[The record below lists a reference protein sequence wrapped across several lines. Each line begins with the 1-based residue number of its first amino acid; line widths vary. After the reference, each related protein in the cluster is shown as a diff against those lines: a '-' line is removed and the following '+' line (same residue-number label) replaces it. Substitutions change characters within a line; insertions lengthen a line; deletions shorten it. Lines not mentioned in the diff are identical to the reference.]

1 MSISDLFKKKNEK
14 EISSEVSENENDAG
28 QGNKDLVENWEK
40 DGVESAGKM
49 GGAPSALETS
59 LQVVVEKVKKKQ
71 AGDEQAQAKWKQE
84 KEEKRVEYETKIK
97 TNENELTLLEGSK
110 NEYEQRKSAL
120 NAKKRELE
128 TSQKTNKNAL
138 VNFIFGLAI
147 LAGITIYL
155 FIFYS
160 STAYSAFFK
169 EFGADNTVITE
180 AMFDA
185 HALANAWAD
194 GLAELFFVILIP
206 MLFLGLGYVIHQ
218 FNSGTASRRT
228 TLLKI
233 TALYALTFV
242 FDCLLAYKI
251 SSSIYEVLREQ
262 SIEPMPPYSFSM
274 AAGNVDFWT
283 VIFCGFV
290 AYVIWG
296 LVFSFVMTNY
306 EALHKH
312 TGEITRI
319 DQEMTDLNNKIS
331 TVDKDIVKLKND
343 MERFKGEIEK
353 ITYSLRNGIVYDW
366 TDIKKA
372 LALFLE
378 GWLAFLSIQGKDESA
393 KREVKNVYDKF
404 IVGIDNMLTDKQS
417 K

>member
-14 EISSEVSENENDAG
+14 ELSPEMSKNENNAG
-28 QGNKDLVENWEK
+28 QRNKDLVENWEK

-49 GGAPSALETS
+49 SGAPSALETS

-71 AGDEQAQAKWKQE
+71 AGDEQAQAKWQQE

-97 TNENELTLLEGSK
+97 TNENELTILEGRK
-110 NEYEQRKSAL
+110 NEYEKQKSAL
-120 NAKKRELE
+120 NAKKIEFE
-128 TSQKTNKNAL
+128 TNQKTNKNAL
-138 VNFIFGLAI
+138 VNFIFGLVI

-169 EFGADNTVITE
+169 EFDADNTNITT
-180 AMFDA
+180 AILDPQ
-185 HALANAWAD
+185 ALANALAD
-194 GLAELFFVILIP
+194 GMTEFFFVILIP
-206 MLFLGLGYVIHQ
+206 TLFLGLGYIIHQ
-218 FNSGTASRRT
+218 FNSKTASKQI

-233 TALYALTFV
+233 VALYALTFV

-251 SSSIYEVLREQ
+251 ANSIYEVQIEG
-262 SIEPMPPYSFSM
+262 SIKTMPPFGFSM
-274 AAGNVDFWT
+274 AASDVNFWT

-312 TGEITRI
+312 TAEITRI

-353 ITYSLRNGIVYDW
+353 ITYSLKNGIVYDW
-366 TDIKKA
+366 TDIKNA
-372 LALFLE
+372 LALFLK
-378 GWLAFLSIQGKDESA
+378 GWLAFLSIQGKDGSA
-393 KREVKNVYDKF
+393 KNEAKNVYDKF
-404 IVGIDNMLTDKQS
+404 IVGIDNMLAGKQS

>member
-14 EISSEVSENENDAG
+14 ESSSEVSENENNAG

-97 TNENELTLLEGSK
+97 TNENELTLLEGRK

-169 EFGADNTVITE
+169 KFNADNTDITT
-180 AMFDA
+180 AILDPQ
-185 HALANAWAD
+185 ALANAWA
-194 GLAELFFVILIP
+194 GGMTEFFFVILIP
-206 MLFLGLGYVIHQ
+206 TLFLGLGYIIHQ
-218 FNSGTASRRT
+218 FNSKTASKQI
-228 TLLKI
+228 TLLKVV
-233 TALYALTFV
+233 ALYALTFV

-251 SSSIYEVLREQ
+251 ANSIYEVQIEG
-262 SIEPMPPYSFSM
+262 SIEPMPPFGFSM
-274 AAGNVDFWT
+274 AASDVNFWT

-343 MERFKGEIEK
+343 MERFKGEVEK

-366 TDIKKA
+366 TDIKNA
-372 LALFLE
+372 LALFLK

-393 KREVKNVYDKF
+393 KSEVKNVYDKF

>member
-14 EISSEVSENENDAG
+14 EISSEVSENENDVG
-28 QGNKDLVENWEK
+28 QGNKDFVENWEK

-97 TNENELTLLEGSK
+97 TNENELTLLEGRK

-138 VNFIFGLAI
+138 VNFIFGLVI

-169 EFGADNTVITE
+169 KFDADNTNITT
-180 AMFDA
+180 AILDPQ
-185 HALANAWAD
+185 ALANALAD
-194 GLAELFFVILIP
+194 GMTEFFFVILIP
-206 MLFLGLGYVIHQ
+206 TLFLGLGYIIHQ
-218 FNSGTASRRT
+218 FNSKTASKQI

-233 TALYALTFV
+233 VALYALTFV

-251 SSSIYEVLREQ
+251 ANSIYEVQIEG
-262 SIEPMPPYSFSM
+262 SIETMPPFGFSM
-274 AAGNVDFWT
+274 AASDVNFWT

-343 MERFKGEIEK
+343 MERFKGEVEK
-353 ITYSLRNGIVYDW
+353 ITYSLKNGIVYDW
-366 TDIKKA
+366 TDIKNA
-372 LALFLE
+372 LALFLK
-378 GWLAFLSIQGKDESA
+378 GWLAFLSIQGKDELA
-393 KREVKNVYDKF
+393 KSEVKNVYDKF